1 MSLLEHGQKCT
12 GWIDRL
18 GKCNWSEACALHDRR
33 YMTPKG
39 KDMDRL
45 DADLELFCGVYKK
58 CAPMAYIMFIGVR
71 VFGGKYWEK
80 YEEARNAT
88 I

>member
-1 MSLLEHGQKCT
+1 
-12 GWIDRL
+12 
-18 GKCNWSEACALHDRR
+18 
-33 YMTPKG
+33 MTPKG